1 MNEQHQ
7 YAVVPKISASHG
19 VHRAPILV
27 ISPSANLDAFQEILS
42 NLHIDLVH
50 AISGEEALIHLTN
63 DEFALVLINANMS
76 NMNPFEIAGMIRSC
90 PETSCTPIIFITPGH
105 FDETEV
111 AKAYELGAVDFFFYP
126 INPRVIRAKVSVFVE
141 LFRKA
146 RQVQLQAKEL
156 QNYKNELEERLS
168 QVSALNTQLR
178 RMTKQADAAR
188 DQAEA
193 TAKFKSEF
201 LANMSHEIRTP
212 LNGILGMTEMVA
224 RTDLDEKQRQ
234 YITTVQDAGNTLLS
248 VVNDVLDFSKIEAGK
263 MVLETVSFEP
273 IEVVESVGEILNAQA
288 RKRDIT
294 LVTYI
299 DPALPRSV
307 HGDPARLRQILLNL
321 TGNAIKFSEHGEV
334 VIAAILEKHDANGVV
349 IRFSVSDTGIGM
361 SEEQVERLFHPFVQ
375 ADGSMTRKY
384 GGTGLGLTICKQLVN
399 MMGGQIHVRSAE
411 RQGST
416 FWFTVPFEGS
426 VELTNPFKW
435 DLKDFR
441 VLVVDHQSG
450 TREAIKRYLDTW
462 GIRNAQCASAPD
474 ALARIMADGE
484 TDPFDI
490 AIIDSQM
497 PDHSAFDLACRLRAD
512 QRSQH
517 LKLIFLTA
525 ADTSA
530 PDLARDLGINLF
542 LSKPLKQL
550 DLLDGLEGVLTGECM
565 CGRTQQLPVE
575 LTSSSQSLQRL
586 TMAPILLVEDHPV
599 NQVVGVTML
608 NDMGFEVH
616 VADNGRAAL
625 DLLSMQEYSL
635 VLMDVQMPDM
645 NGLEVTRALRQAEQ
659 KTGRHIPVI
668 AVTAHAMEGS
678 REECLAAGMDDYLT
692 KPIDRRRVKEV
703 LAAWLP
709 GGFEVSDETGDLSV
723 FLPTEE
729 DMLGVE
735 PLLNFSE
742 LHERFGQTGADKM
755 LQMFLD
761 EAVNDLVDIR
771 MAYLMRDSNLLASN
785 VHRFKGVCAHL
796 SACRLKVL
804 LCKLEEVSHTQDWA
818 VASAVLG
825 KTEQL
830 FKQTY
835 ELIQGH
841 SQILMSVG
849 TPGK

>member
-1 MNEQHQ
+1 MNEQHKF
-7 YAVVPKISASHG
+7 AVVPKISATHI

-27 ISPSANLDAFQEILS
+27 VSPSANLDAFQEILS
-42 NLHIDLVH
+42 NMHIDLVH
-50 AISGEEALIHLTN
+50 AVSGEEALSHLTN
-63 DEFALVLINANMS
+63 TEFALVLLNASMS
-76 NMNPFEIAGMIRSC
+76 DMNAFEIATMIRSC

-105 FDETEV
+105 FDEAKVT
-111 AKAYELGAVDFFFYP
+111 KAYELGAVDFFFYP

-178 RMTKQADAAR
+178 AMTKQAGAAR

-193 TAKFKSEF
+193 TARFKSEF

-234 YITTVQDAGNTLLS
+234 YISTVQDAGNTLLS

-273 IEVVESVGEILNAQA
+273 VQIVESIGEILNAQA

-299 DPALPRSV
+299 DPSLPRTV

-334 VIAAILEKHDANGVV
+334 VIAAILEKHDAGGVV

-361 SEEQVERLFHPFVQ
+361 SEEQVDRLFHPFVQ

-399 MMGGQIHVRSAE
+399 MMGGQIHVRSAQ

-416 FWFTVPFEGS
+416 FWFTVPFEGA
-426 VELTNPFKW
+426 VELVNPFKW

-450 TREAIKRYLDTW
+450 AREAIKRYLDTW
-462 GIRNAQCASAPD
+462 GIRNHQSASAAD
-474 ALARIMADGE
+474 AFNRVLTDAE

-497 PDHSAFDLACRLRAD
+497 PEHSAFELARKLRDDA
-512 QRSQH
+512 RTH
-517 LKLIFLTA
+517 HVKLIFLTG
-525 ADTSA
+525 ADA
-530 PDLARDLGINLF
+530 VAGEDRRDLGIKLF
-542 LSKPLKQL
+542 LSKPLKQSQ
-550 DLLDGLEGVLTGECM
+550 LLDGLEGVLTGECM
-565 CGRTQQLPVE
+565 CIRQHPLPQSEVISS
-575 LTSSSQSLQRL
+575 SSSQLQRIAL
-586 TMAPILLVEDHPV
+586 APILLVEDHPV
-599 NQVVGVTML
+599 NQIVGVTML

-616 VADNGRAAL
+616 VADNGQSAL
-625 DLLSMQEYSL
+625 DLLAMQEYAL
-635 VLMDVQMPDM
+635 VLMDVQMPEM
-645 NGLEVTRALRQAEQ
+645 NGFDVTRALRLSEQ
-659 KTGRHIPVI
+659 KTGRHVPVI

-678 REECLAAGMDDYLT
+678 REECLAAGMDDYMT

-703 LAAWLP
+703 LASWLP
-709 GGFEVSDETGDLSV
+709 GGYQPNDETCEIAA
-723 FLPTEE
+723 FLPSEE
-729 DMLGVE
+729 DMLGIE
-735 PLLNFSE
+735 PLLNFTE
-742 LHERFGQTGADKM
+742 LHERFGQSGADKM
-755 LQMFLD
+755 LRIFLD
-761 EAVNDLVDIR
+761 EAVNDLVDIK
-771 MAYLMRDSNLLASN
+771 MAYLLRDSNLLASN

-796 SACRLKVL
+796 SASRLKLL
-804 LCKLEEVSHTQDWA
+804 LCKLEEVSRTQDWA

-835 ELIQGH
+835 DLIQGH
-841 SQILMSVG
+841 SEILMSV
-849 TPGK
+849 PGK